1 MFCDSYG
8 NISLRNLASLMLDV
22 SIDQANILEE
32 NIDMTKYRWIV
43 YQWDIDL
50 ISPIRNGYDIKITTL
65 PTHMNKF
72 YAYRDFFVEKDGK
85 ILARAKATLMLVDL
99 AKMRPIKIPEDL
111 EKAYGKEEAIYLVE
125 KATYEKNLDYIKDL
139 EIRKADLDSN
149 FHVNNAVYF
158 DLIKEITGIDDGD
171 IKNINLVYRNEIRNK
186 EFVRGFSQKFEKEID
201 FSLKSVEDG
210 SIYCLGKIKTYV

>member
-1 MFCDSYG
+1 
-8 NISLRNLASLMLDV
+8 
-22 SIDQANILEE
+22 
-32 NIDMTKYRWIV
+32 
-43 YQWDIDL
+43 
-50 ISPIRNGYDIKITTL
+50 
-65 PTHMNKF
+65 MNKF

-85 ILARAKATLMLVDL
+85 ILARAKATLMLVDI

-125 KATYEKNLDYIKDL
+125 KATYEKNLAYIKDL
-139 EIRKADLDSN
+139 EIRKADLDGN

-186 EFVRGFSQKFEKEID
+186 EFVRGFAQKFEKEID